1 MEAYPVSR
9 KKIRDNPSF
18 VKMDKMIKTIK
29 NYDESLYKD
38 QNFFKPFKNIEE
50 VESFQ
55 DVPDKFNEY
64 FSDLGWIA
72 YDHMSILDMKK
83 AVDLAEVGKL
93 EEAENS
99 LINYTDR
106 ILELFIARL
115 EFQEVFKKRYYFI
128 WNAKIDYLKG
138 RYYACIPII
147 LMVIDGVVSD
157 IGEKGFFADG
167 VDLEAWNS
175 MAGHSTGLMKLK
187 EIFYKKR
194 KKTRTETITIP
205 FRNGILHGRD
215 LGYANKIVAAK
226 SWAALFA
233 VGEFIR
239 IKQAEY
245 ECDGDNQAKTMN
257 DDEFYRIMNLVD
269 QWEPRNLIV
278 NEDFKEFGTPD
289 DYVKGTPERVMVEFL
304 HFWIE
309 GHNLEMSNRGSYFPS
324 KGKTRREKIE
334 ELRLYLDYKNLDH
347 FKLLERTDTSPS
359 ATEIEVQL
367 DFKDDD
373 STITKFTLLFEDDN
387 GRGLVR
393 GEKGGSWKVAIN

>member
-1 MEAYPVSR
+1 MSG

-18 VKMDKMIKTIK
+18 LKMDKMIKDIK
-29 NYDESLYKD
+29 KYDESLYKD

-55 DVPDKFNEY
+55 DVPDKFNDY

-72 YDHMSILDMKK
+72 YDHMSVLDMKE
-83 AVDLAEVGKL
+83 AVNLAEVGNL

-106 ILELFIARL
+106 VLELFIARL
-115 EFQEVFKKRYYFI
+115 EFQDVFKKRYFFI
-128 WNAKIDYLKG
+128 CNAKIDYLKG

-167 VDLEAWNS
+167 VDLEAWDS

-215 LGYANKIVAAK
+215 LGYANKTVAAK
-226 SWAALFA
+226 SWASLFA

-239 IKQAEY
+239 SKQTEY
-245 ECDGDNQAKTMN
+245 KSKGDNQAKTMDEN
-257 DDEFYRIMNLVD
+257 EFYRIMNLVNR
-269 QWEPRNLIV
+269 WEPRNLIV

-289 DYVKGTPERVMVEFL
+289 DYVKGTPERVMAEFL

-334 ELRLYLDYKNLDH
+334 ELRLYLDYKKLDH
-347 FKLLERTDTSPS
+347 FRLLKIKDTSPS
-359 ATEIEVQL
+359 ATDIDVQL
-367 DFKDDD
+367 EFGDED
-373 STITKFTLLFEDDN
+373 SNITKFTLLFEDDN

>member
-1 MEAYPVSR
+1 MSG

-18 VKMDKMIKTIK
+18 VKMDKMIKNIK
-29 NYDESLYKD
+29 NYDESLYED

-50 VESFQ
+50 IESFQ

-64 FSDLGWIA
+64 FSDLGWVA
-72 YDHMSILDMKK
+72 YDHMSIPDMKK
-83 AVDLAEVGKL
+83 AVDLAEVGNL

-115 EFQEVFKKRYYFI
+115 ESQDVFKKRYFFI

-157 IGEKGFFADG
+157 IGEKGFFAKG
-167 VDLEAWNS
+167 VDLEAWDS
-175 MAGHSTGLMKLK
+175 MAGHSTGLAKLK
-187 EIFYKKR
+187 GIFYKDR
-194 KKTRTETITIP
+194 KKTRTETINIP

-226 SWAALFA
+226 CWAALFS
-233 VGEFIR
+233 VGEFIHS
-239 IKQAEY
+239 KKAEY
-245 ECDGDNQAKTMN
+245 KDEEDTKAHTMD

-269 QWEPRNLIV
+269 EWKSRNLIV
-278 NEDFKEFGTPD
+278 NEDFKEFGKPE
-289 DYVKGTPERVMVEFL
+289 DYDKGTPERIMVEFL
-304 HFWIE
+304 HYWIE

-334 ELRLYLDYKNLDH
+334 ELRKYLNYKKLDH
-347 FKLLERTDTSPS
+347 FKLLEITDTSPS
-359 ATEIEVQL
+359 ATEIDVQL
-367 DFKDDD
+367 EFKDND
-373 STITKFTLLFEDDN
+373 SNITKFTLIFEDDN
-387 GRGLVR
+387 SRPLLR
-393 GEKGGSWKVAIN
+393 SEKGGNWKVAIN

>member
-1 MEAYPVSR
+1 
-9 KKIRDNPSF
+9 
-18 VKMDKMIKTIK
+18 
-29 NYDESLYKD
+29 
-38 QNFFKPFKNIEE
+38 
-50 VESFQ
+50 
-55 DVPDKFNEY
+55 
-64 FSDLGWIA
+64 
-72 YDHMSILDMKK
+72 MSVLDMKE
-83 AVDLAEVGKL
+83 AVDLVEMGNL
-93 EEAENS
+93 EAAENL

-115 EFQEVFKKRYYFI
+115 EFQDVFKKRYFFI

-167 VDLEAWNS
+167 VDLEAWDS

-215 LGYANKIVAAK
+215 LGYANKTVAAK

-239 IKQAEY
+239 SKQTEY
-245 ECDGDNQAKTMN
+245 KSKGDNQAKTM
-257 DDEFYRIMNLVD
+257 DEDEFYRIMNLVNK
-269 QWEPRNLIV
+269 WEPRNLIV

-289 DYVKGTPERVMVEFL
+289 DYVNGTPERVMVEFL

-334 ELRLYLDYKNLDH
+334 DLRLYLDYKKLDH
-347 FKLLERTDTSPS
+347 FRLLIIKDTSPS
-359 ATEIEVQL
+359 ATDIDVQL
-367 DFKDDD
+367 EFGDAN
-373 STITKFTLLFEDDN
+373 SNITKFTLLFEDDN

>member
-1 MEAYPVSR
+1 MSG

-18 VKMDKMIKTIK
+18 VKMDKMISDVKK
-29 NYDESLYKD
+29 YDESLYKD

-50 VESFQ
+50 VELFQ
-55 DVPDKFNEY
+55 DVPDKFNDY

-72 YDHMSILDMKK
+72 YDHMSVLDMKE
-83 AVDLAEVGKL
+83 AVDLVEMGNL
-93 EEAENS
+93 EAAENL

-115 EFQEVFKKRYYFI
+115 EFQDVFKKRYFFI

-167 VDLEAWNS
+167 VDLEAWDS

-215 LGYANKIVAAK
+215 LGYANKTVAAK

-239 IKQAEY
+239 SKQTEY
-245 ECDGDNQAKTMN
+245 KSKGDNQAKTM
-257 DDEFYRIMNLVD
+257 DEDEFYRIMNLVNK
-269 QWEPRNLIV
+269 WEPRNLIV

-289 DYVKGTPERVMVEFL
+289 DYVNGTPERVMVEFL

-334 ELRLYLDYKNLDH
+334 DLRLYLDYKKLDH
-347 FKLLERTDTSPS
+347 FRLLIIKDTSPS
-359 ATEIEVQL
+359 ATDIDVQL
-367 DFKDDD
+367 EFGDAN
-373 STITKFTLLFEDDN
+373 SNITKFTLLFEDDN